1 MEDLDGAAGDG
12 GGGVDDLDPG
22 SGDAFDERSE
32 EGVVRTAEDEDVGS
46 FIEKGLHRGADD
58 LLCFRAVQDAP
69 FDQFH
74 EAFADMFHDSD
85 IVFELSP
92 GLQVLGPLE
101 GTGRRQDADDPAL
114 RPEGRRLDGRLH
126 PDEGHVG
133 VFRTEGGDGR
143 GRGRVA
149 GDDDDIRPESA
160 QDVGDG
166 AGAVL
171 DIGDRFLAVGTVGIV
186 GKEDI
191 TLVRENLD
199 QFPIDGKTA
208 GSGVEYADCSHT
220 HCKNTKNYSYFCH
233 SKQIVMTGQD
243 QIKDLRERLKTL
255 EACLDIA
262 GKRKE
267 VEERTAESLSPDF
280 WNDPKAAEAF
290 LKKLS
295 GVKSWVSDFDKAA
308 GAIDDLDV
316 LYEFARDSVAG
327 SEEESME
334 TDETRELDAAYR
346 TALDAVEALEL
357 RNMLGNEGDNLGAVL
372 TINSGAGGTE
382 ANDWSAMLMRMYL
395 RWGERNGY
403 KMTVTS
409 LLEGE
414 EAGIKSATIE
424 VDGDY
429 AYGYLKAENGVH
441 RLVRISPF
449 NAQGKRQTTFSS
461 VFVYPLVDDTIH
473 IEINPSD
480 LEWDTFRSGGHG
492 GQNVNK
498 VETGVRVRHIPS
510 GIMVENT
517 ETRSQQ
523 DNRQRA
529 LLILKSRLYD
539 IELKKRQE
547 KQAELEGQKKRIEWG
562 SQIRNYVLHP
572 YKLVKDLRTG
582 YSTADTQGVLDGD
595 LNEFMKTY
603 LMGNGAAVTDPDDLD

>member
-1 MEDLDGAAGDG
+1 MITLEQIRDLQ
-12 GGGVDDLDPG
+12 
-22 SGDAFDERSE
+22 ER
-32 EGVVRTAEDEDVGS
+32 V
-46 FIEKGLHRGADD
+46 KGL
-58 LLCFRAVQDAP
+58 
-69 FDQFH
+69 
-74 EAFADMFHDSD
+74 
-85 IVFELSP
+85 
-92 GLQVLGPLE
+92 
-101 GTGRRQDADDPAL
+101 
-114 RPEGRRLDGRLH
+114 
-126 PDEGHVG
+126 
-133 VFRTEGGDGR
+133 
-143 GRGRVA
+143 
-149 GDDDDIRPESA
+149 ES
-160 QDVGDG
+160 
-166 AGAVL
+166 
-171 DIGDRFLAVGTVGIV
+171 
-186 GKEDI
+186 
-191 TLVRENLD
+191 
-199 QFPIDGKTA
+199 
-208 GSGVEYADCSHT
+208 S
-220 HCKNTKNYSYFCH
+220 
-233 SKQIVMTGQD
+233 
-243 QIKDLRERLKTL
+243 
-255 EACLDIA
+255 LDIA

-267 VEERTAESLSPDF
+267 VAAKTQETLSPDF
-280 WNDPKAAEAF
+280 WGDPKAAEAF

-295 GVKSWVSDFDKAA
+295 GIKSWVNDFDRAA
-308 GAIDDLDV
+308 ALADDLDV
-316 LYEFARDSVAG
+316 LYEFARDSVSG
-327 SEEESME
+327 SEEEME
-334 TDETRELDAAYR
+334 SDETRELASSHAA
-346 TALDAVEALEL
+346 ALKAVEALEL

-395 RWGERNGY
+395 RWGERNGF
-403 KMTVTS
+403 KMTVTD

-414 EAGIKSATIE
+414 EAGIKSCTIE
-424 VDGDY
+424 VEGDY

-523 DNRQRA
+523 DNRQNA
-529 LLILKSRLYD
+529 LRILKSRLYD

-582 YSTADTQGVLDGD
+582 HNTADTQGVLDGD
-595 LNEFMKTY
+595 LNEFMRTY
-603 LMGNGAAVTDPDDLD
+603 LMGIGTAVTDPDEL